1 LTQVAKESEFATEL
15 NPPESPFAKGES
27 ELELDELNRYGVFME
42 KITLDGISLT
52 LASPIELP
60 LRWVGD
66 DELLK
71 QLLAAWMVIDDRDI
85 PFNPRLIGKPGVGK
99 TTLGYAAA
107 KRLGRKVYLFQA
119 TMDTRPED
127 LIVTPVI
134 GPEGSI
140 QYAASSL
147 VSAMLQGGVLI
158 LDEGNRMSEKAWAS
172 LAPLLD
178 DRRYVESIIT
188 GLRIPA
194 HPDFRIVVTMN
205 EDSSTF
211 EVPEYI
217 HSRLQ
222 PQIYIDFPQ
231 AGEELAILKE
241 NLPFAGNAIL
251 GYVVEFLQR
260 GHSADE
266 PYSVRDGI
274 NIARYALKMMV
285 ATGKEPRELLPLA
298 VERILG
304 EEALRYLR

>member
-1 LTQVAKESEFATEL
+1 MQQ
-15 NPPESPFAKGES
+15 
-27 ELELDELNRYGVFME
+27 
-42 KITLDGISLT
+42 ITIDGINLT
-52 LASPIELP
+52 LASPVELK
-60 LRWVGD
+60 LKWVGQG
-66 DELLK
+66 ELLK
-71 QLLAAWMVIDDRDI
+71 QLLAAWMVIDERDI

-99 TTLGYAAA
+99 TTLAYAAA
-107 KRLGRKVYLFQA
+107 RALGRKVFLFQA

-134 GPEGSI
+134 GPDGRI

-147 VSAMLQGGVLI
+147 VSAMIGGGVLI

-205 EDSSTF
+205 EDASTF

-222 PQIYIDFPQ
+222 PQIYIDFPE
-231 AGEELAILKE
+231 ADEELQILKE
-241 NLPFAGNAIL
+241 NLPFAGPSIL
-251 GYVVEFLQR
+251 RYVVDFLQR
-260 GHSADE
+260 AHAADE
-266 PYSVRDGI
+266 LYSVRDGI
-274 NIARYALKMMV
+274 NIARYALKMMA
-285 ATGKEPRELLPLA
+285 ATEKVPQELLPLA

-304 EEALRYLR
+304 EEALRYLK